1 MLGSRPHS
9 GVPQETR
16 NALPQSEI
24 RRVTSF
30 VVAATEHPVPDE
42 IAGLIAAS
50 AGSVNRFRRYGG
62 VVYGQSSGS
71 NPERSV

>member
-1 MLGSRPHS
+1 M
-9 GVPQETR
+9 
-16 NALPQSEI
+16 
-24 RRVTSF
+24 
-30 VVAATEHPVPDE
+30 VAATEHPVPDE